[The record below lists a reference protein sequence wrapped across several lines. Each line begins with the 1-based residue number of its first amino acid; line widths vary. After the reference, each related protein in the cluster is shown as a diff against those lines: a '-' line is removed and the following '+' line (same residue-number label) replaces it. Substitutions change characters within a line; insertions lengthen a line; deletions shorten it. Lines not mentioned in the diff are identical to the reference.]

1 MKIVS
6 FFNVK
11 GGVGK
16 TTLTILTAITLSKEG
31 SKVLIID
38 ADTQAN
44 LTQFLY
50 KVSHN
55 DKTMF
60 DGLADNLSA
69 NELIIKSPTSKVLII
84 DADTQANLTQFLYK
98 VSHNDKTMFDGL
110 ADNLSANELI
120 IKSPTDKYK
129 NIDIIPSDLSLSVL
143 SEYLTTKTNREKS
156 VWRWFKSNIDTLKE
170 YDYIFVDLS
179 PSYDL
184 IARNFMLISDSIITP
199 IAYQDIASI
208 RGCELFYLKYN
219 QDLEDMEM
227 ENNAKRA
234 VVINSFTSRK
244 LSTGDI
250 FFEKLNEF
258 DDIKR
263 DLLESKISDTTVI
276 KNAILCKLDIE
287 DYCRKIKKSHKV
299 REEFK
304 EVIDELK
311 ERDVL

>member
-31 SKVLIID
+31 KKVLIID

-44 LTQFLY
+44 LTQFMY

-55 DKTMF
+55 DKTLF
-60 DGLADNLSA
+60 DGLINSLSA
-69 NELIIKSPTSKVLII
+69 DQLILKSPV
-84 DADTQANLTQFLYK
+84 
-98 VSHNDKTMFDGL
+98 
-110 ADNLSANELI
+110 E
-120 IKSPTDKYK
+120 KYP
-129 NIDIIPSDLSLSVL
+129 NIDLIPSDLSLSVL

-156 VWRWFKSNIDTLKE
+156 VWRWFKNNIDIIKE

-184 IARNFMLISDSIITP
+184 IARNFMIISDSIITP

-208 RGCELFYLKYN
+208 RGCELFYQKFN
-219 QDLEDMEM
+219 EDLNDMEM
-227 ENNAKRA
+227 ENDAKRA
-234 VVINSFTSRK
+234 VLINSFTSRK

-250 FFEKLNEF
+250 FMEKLEEYPYINN
-258 DDIKR
+258 
-263 DLLESKISDTTVI
+263 DLLDSKLSDTTLI
-276 KNAILCKLDIE
+276 KNAILNKLDIE
-287 DYCRKIKKSHKV
+287 DYCKKNKKPHKV

-304 EVIDELK
+304 DVINELK
-311 ERDVL
+311 QKGVL

>member
-16 TTLTILTAITLSKEG
+16 TTLTILSAIALSKEG

-60 DGLADNLSA
+60 DGLADNISA
-69 NELIIKSPTSKVLII
+69 EDLIIKSPC
-84 DADTQANLTQFLYK
+84 
-98 VSHNDKTMFDGL
+98 
-110 ADNLSANELI
+110 ER
-120 IKSPTDKYK
+120 YK

-156 VWRWFKSNIDTLKE
+156 VWRWFKN
-170 YDYIFVDLS
+170 
-179 PSYDL
+179 L
-184 IARNFMLISDSIITP
+184 IARNFMLCSDSIITP

-227 ENNAKRA
+227 ENTAKRA
-234 VVINSFTSRK
+234 VVINSYTSRK

-250 FFEKLNEF
+250 FWDKLNEF
-258 DDIKR
+258 DHIKK
-263 DLLESKISDTTVI
+263 DLINAKISDTTVI
-276 KNAILCKLDIE
+276 KNAILNKMDIE

-299 REEFK
+299 RDEFK
-304 EVIDELK
+304 EVIEELK
-311 ERDVL
+311 EKDVL

>member
-1 MKIVS
+1 MKIIS

-16 TTLTILTAITLSKEG
+16 TTLTILTAINLSKEG

-50 KVSHN
+50 KVSHD

-60 DGLADNLSA
+60 DGLADNITA
-69 NELIIKSPTSKVLII
+69 E
-84 DADTQANLTQFLYK
+84 
-98 VSHNDKTMFDGL
+98 
-110 ADNLSANELI
+110 ELI
-120 IKSPTDKYK
+120 IKSPTDKYT
-129 NIDIIPSDLSLSVL
+129 NIDLIPSDLSLSVL

-156 VWRWFKSNIDTLKE
+156 VWRWFKNNLEILKD

-234 VVINSFTSRK
+234 VVINSYTSRK
-244 LSTGDI
+244 LSTGEI
-250 FFEKLNEF
+250 FWEKLNEF
-258 DDIKR
+258 DDIKK
-263 DLLESKISDTTVI
+263 DLINAKISDTTVI
-276 KNAILCKLDIE
+276 KNAIISKLDIE

-304 EVIDELK
+304 EVINELK

>member
-31 SKVLIID
+31 KKVLIID

-44 LTQFLY
+44 LTQFMY

-55 DKTMF
+55 DKTLF
-60 DGLADNLSA
+60 DGLINSLSA
-69 NELIIKSPTSKVLII
+69 DQLILKSPI
-84 DADTQANLTQFLYK
+84 
-98 VSHNDKTMFDGL
+98 
-110 ADNLSANELI
+110 E
-120 IKSPTDKYK
+120 KYP
-129 NIDIIPSDLSLSVL
+129 NIDLIPSDLSLSVL

-156 VWRWFKSNIDTLKE
+156 VWRWFKNNIDVIKE

-184 IARNFMLISDSIITP
+184 IARNFMLISDSIVTP

-208 RGCELFYLKYN
+208 RGCELFYQKFN
-219 QDLEDMEM
+219 EDLNDMEM
-227 ENNAKRA
+227 ENDAKRA
-234 VVINSFTSRK
+234 VLINSFTSRK

-250 FFEKLNEF
+250 FMEKLEEYPY
-258 DDIKR
+258 IKN
-263 DLLESKISDTTVI
+263 DLLDSKLSDTTLI
-276 KNAILCKLDIE
+276 KNAILNKLDIE
-287 DYCRKIKKSHKV
+287 DYCKKNKKPHKV

-304 EVIDELK
+304 EVINELK
-311 ERDVL
+311 QKGVL

>member
-16 TTLTILTAITLSKEG
+16 TTLTILSAIALAKEN

-60 DGLADNLSA
+60 DGLADNISA
-69 NELIIKSPTSKVLII
+69 DELIIKSPAKR
-84 DADTQANLTQFLYK
+84 Y
-98 VSHNDKTMFDGL
+98 
-110 ADNLSANELI
+110 E
-120 IKSPTDKYK
+120 
-129 NIDIIPSDLSLSVL
+129 NIDLIPSDLSLSVL
-143 SEYLTTKTNREKS
+143 SEFLTTKTNREKS
-156 VWRWFKSNIDTLKE
+156 VWRWFKNNLDTLKE

-234 VVINSFTSRK
+234 VVINSYTSRK

-250 FFEKLNEF
+250 FWEKLNEF
-258 DDIKR
+258 DHIKR
-263 DLLESKISDTTVI
+263 DLLDAKISDTTVI
-276 KNAILCKLDIE
+276 KNAILCKMDIE

-304 EVIDELK
+304 DVIDELK
-311 ERDVL
+311 ERGVL

>member
-1 MKIVS
+1 MVIFTKGDEKLKIVS

-16 TTLTILTAITLSKEG
+16 TTLTILSAIALSKEG
-31 SKVLIID
+31 SRVLIID

-50 KVSHN
+50 KVSHS

-69 NELIIKSPTSKVLII
+69 EELIIKSPC
-84 DADTQANLTQFLYK
+84 
-98 VSHNDKTMFDGL
+98 
-110 ADNLSANELI
+110 ER
-120 IKSPTDKYK
+120 YK

-156 VWRWFKSNIDTLKE
+156 VWRWFKSNVDALND

-184 IARNFMLISDSIITP
+184 IARNFMLCSDSIITP

-227 ENNAKRA
+227 DNMAKRA
-234 VVINSFTSRK
+234 VVINSYTSRK

-250 FFEKLNEF
+250 FEKLNEF
-258 DDIKR
+258 DHIKK
-263 DLLESKISDTTVI
+263 DLINAKISDTTVI
-276 KNAILCKLDIE
+276 KNAILSKLDID

-304 EVIDELK
+304 EVISELK

>member
-16 TTLTILTAITLSKEG
+16 TTLTILSAIALAKEN

-60 DGLADNLSA
+60 DGLADNISA
-69 NELIIKSPTSKVLII
+69 DELIIKSPAKI
-84 DADTQANLTQFLYK
+84 Y
-98 VSHNDKTMFDGL
+98 
-110 ADNLSANELI
+110 E
-120 IKSPTDKYK
+120 
-129 NIDIIPSDLSLSVL
+129 NIDLIPSDLSLSVL
-143 SEYLTTKTNREKS
+143 SEFLTTKTNREKS
-156 VWRWFKSNIDTLKE
+156 VWRWFKNNLDILKE

-208 RGCELFYLKYN
+208 RGCELFYLKFN

-234 VVINSFTSRK
+234 VVINSYTSRK

-250 FFEKLNEF
+250 FWEKLNEF
-258 DDIKR
+258 DHIKR
-263 DLLESKISDTTVI
+263 DLLDAKISDTTVI
-276 KNAILCKLDIE
+276 KNAILCKMDIE

-304 EVIDELK
+304 DVIDELK
-311 ERDVL
+311 ERNVL

>member
-16 TTLTILTAITLSKEG
+16 TTLTILTAMTLSKEG
-31 SKVLIID
+31 KKVLIID

-50 KVSHN
+50 KVSHD

-60 DGLADNLSA
+60 DGLTDNISA
-69 NELIIKSPTSKVLII
+69 EELIIKSPI
-84 DADTQANLTQFLYK
+84 Q
-98 VSHNDKTMFDGL
+98 
-110 ADNLSANELI
+110 
-120 IKSPTDKYK
+120 KYP

-156 VWRWFKSNIDTLKE
+156 VWRWFKSNINLLKE
-170 YDYIFVDLS
+170 YTYIFVDLS

-208 RGCELFYLKYN
+208 RGCELFYQKYN

-227 ENNAKRA
+227 ENTSKRA
-234 VVINSFTSRK
+234 VLINSFTSRK
-244 LSTGDI
+244 LSTGDT
-250 FFEKLNEF
+250 FMQKLDEYE
-258 DDIKR
+258 DIKK
-263 DLLESKISDTTVI
+263 DLLDSKISDTTLI
-276 KNAILCKLDIE
+276 KNAILNKLDIE

-299 REEFK
+299 RDEFK
-304 EVIDELK
+304 NVIKELK
-311 ERDVL
+311 QRKVL

>member
-31 SKVLIID
+31 KKVLIID

-44 LTQFLY
+44 LTQFMY

-55 DKTMF
+55 DKTLF
-60 DGLADNLSA
+60 DGLINSLSA
-69 NELIIKSPTSKVLII
+69 DQLILKSPIER
-84 DADTQANLTQFLYK
+84 Y
-98 VSHNDKTMFDGL
+98 
-110 ADNLSANELI
+110 
-120 IKSPTDKYK
+120 P
-129 NIDIIPSDLSLSVL
+129 NIDLIPSDLSLSVL

-156 VWRWFKSNIDTLKE
+156 VWRWFKNNIDVIKE

-184 IARNFMLISDSIITP
+184 IARNFMIISDSIITP

-208 RGCELFYLKYN
+208 RGCELFYQKFN
-219 QDLEDMEM
+219 EDLNDMEM
-227 ENNAKRA
+227 ENDAKRA
-234 VVINSFTSRK
+234 VLINSFTSRK

-250 FFEKLNEF
+250 FMEKLEEYPY
-258 DDIKR
+258 IKN
-263 DLLESKISDTTVI
+263 DLLDSKLSDTTLI
-276 KNAILCKLDIE
+276 KNAILNKLDIE
-287 DYCRKIKKSHKV
+287 DYCKKNKKPHKV

-304 EVIDELK
+304 DVINELK
-311 ERDVL
+311 QKGVL

>member
-16 TTLTILTAITLSKEG
+16 TTLTILSAITLAKEN

-60 DGLADNLSA
+60 DGLADNISA
-69 NELIIKSPTSKVLII
+69 DGLIIKSPAKR
-84 DADTQANLTQFLYK
+84 Y
-98 VSHNDKTMFDGL
+98 
-110 ADNLSANELI
+110 E
-120 IKSPTDKYK
+120 
-129 NIDIIPSDLSLSVL
+129 NIDLIPSDLSLSVL
-143 SEYLTTKTNREKS
+143 SEFLTTKTNREKS
-156 VWRWFKSNIDTLKE
+156 VWRWFKNNLDTLKE

-234 VVINSFTSRK
+234 VVINSYTSRK

-250 FFEKLNEF
+250 FWEKLNEF
-258 DDIKR
+258 DHIKR
-263 DLLESKISDTTVI
+263 DLLDAKISDTSVI
-276 KNAILCKLDIE
+276 KNAILCKMDIE

-304 EVIDELK
+304 DVIDELK